1 MMETIFFP
9 KLVIFGMYYKCCLTK
24 WPSVET
30 VKKFKKKYNV
40 LIPVIDWNV
49 ATKLTLEDF
58 FNELLCMVSVS
69 FIYFVSL
76 HKKMKFSL
84 RDFFLVTF
92 TEEILNGKLHFFVQ
106 CVRQEKKRKLLVTL
120 TIILVPWRF
129 IYQEYALF
137 SLL

>member
-1 MMETIFFP
+1 MTFSGNGEEIQ
-9 KLVIFGMYYKCCLTK
+9 
-24 WPSVET
+24 
-30 VKKFKKKYNV
+30 KKYNV